1 MKGRRLLQA
10 SVRSLSSRSRPS
22 SSLLAEVRSL
32 LSFSTESSWSGRP
45 SLNFSI
51 DGIGAIP
58 GVPISMEYTKLVVE
72 VCCGRRSECLH
83 RKIVTAVTESTG
95 EPLQLPRVDFNAQ
108 DFQMRTG
115 RTVLNETVLHVA
127 ARWRDEPK
135 LLCGLVQKCADELL
149 NVKDYSG
156 NAFLHLLDPK
166 SIAGHVRLLFR
177 TLHAKKFRWTLS
189 DLNGNNCLASLIA
202 DDTAVQELDVSSRM
216 DFIGGLHDL
225 MDMLQEKK
233 QSFLSSA
240 LFMPT
245 STGELTGR
253 RIARFLEG
261 NALWH
266 MERGYMEARSI
277 SDLAGRYGDVMD
289 DAVDGQDPQGEG
301 SEPLSFHSWLEIRGG
316 SGPPSISRP
325 VSFDDANTYNTQGE
339 TCLMAL
345 IRAVADGRLAEDAGI
360 SWLENLL
367 WRGADLMLT
376 DLRGNTALHHATYW
390 CLPRVV
396 EALVQHGANIRARN
410 VANETPLDICVKR
423 NSSARSDQTGV
434 EYSKSFRVL
443 GRLFDGS
450 PKTKGSA
457 RTKRHNSSQNRTR
470 LKTMLTN
477 PLAVVDEREF
487 LFA

>member
-22 SSLLAEVRSL
+22 SSLLAEMRSL
-32 LSFSTESSWSGRP
+32 LSFSTDSSPSGRP
-45 SLNFSI
+45 SLNFSFR
-51 DGIGAIP
+51 GVGAIP
-58 GVPISMEYTKLVVE
+58 GVPTSMKYTKLVVE

-83 RKIVTAVTESTG
+83 RKVATAVMESTG
-95 EPLQLPRVDFNAQ
+95 QPLQLPRVDFDTQ

-115 RTVLNETVLHVA
+115 RTVLNETAIHVA
-127 ARWRDEPK
+127 ARWGDHPR
-135 LLCGLVQKCADELL
+135 LLCQLVQKCADELL

-156 NAFLHLLDPK
+156 RAFLHLLDPK
-166 SIAGHVRLLFR
+166 SIEGHARLLFR

-189 DLNGNNCLASLIA
+189 DLDGNNCLASLVANDKAI
-202 DDTAVQELDVSSRM
+202 QGLDFSSRM
-216 DFIGGLHDL
+216 DFIDGFNDL
-225 MDMLQEKK
+225 MGMLQEKK

-245 STGELTGR
+245 STGQLTGR
-253 RIARFLEG
+253 RIAIFLERT
-261 NALWH
+261 ALWH
-266 MERGYMEARSI
+266 MERGYTEARSI
-277 SDLAGRYGDVMD
+277 SDLARRYTDVMD
-289 DAVDGQDPQGEG
+289 DAVDVQDPQGEG
-301 SEPLSFHSWLEIRGG
+301 SEPLSFHSWLAIRGG
-316 SGPPSISRP
+316 SGSPGISRP
-325 VSFDDANTYNTQGE
+325 VSFDDPNTYNTEGE

-345 IRAVADGRLAEDAGI
+345 IRAVADERIGEDAGI

-396 EALVQHGANIRARN
+396 EALVQHGADVRAKN
-410 VANETPLDICVKR
+410 VANETPLDICLKR

-434 EYSKSFRVL
+434 EYSKTSRVMV
-443 GRLFDGS
+443 RLFDKS
-450 PKTKGSA
+450 ARSKVSA

-470 LKTMLTN
+470 LITILEN
-477 PLAVVDEREF
+477 PLANVDGIAI
-487 LFA
+487 LPI